1 MSVWFCPTSGSCQQ
15 LPGSQVTIN
24 SSVSAS
30 LANVS
35 LAAGSW
41 RIYVQTN
48 GGPSARSAP
57 FAMGAA
63 PTVTWYAWTTTPM
76 PNQPFGGTIAGSGFV
91 ADMSVWFCPSSGSC
105 LELAA
110 SQVTVN
116 SAAGMDV
123 TNVSLAAG
131 SWQIYVQTAAGPSAR
146 STPFTVGAAPTVTGY
161 RWTTLPM
168 PNQPFGGTIT
178 GTGFGSPISVWFCPI
193 SGSCQQLPGSQVT
206 INDPTSL
213 SVTNVSLATGSWQ
226 FYVQTSGGPSGRST
240 SFVVGPV
247 TPAITGYT
255 WTTTP
260 MPNQPFSGTIT
271 GTGFVSP
278 ITVWFCLSG
287 GSCSQLAPSQVMVN
301 DPTSVSVTN
310 VSLAAGSWQIYVQT
324 AGGPS
329 GRSMLFMVGAVTPT
343 ITGYTWT
350 STPMA
355 DQAFSGTITGTGFVS
370 PITVWFCPSGG
381 SCTQVP
387 VSEVVLNDPTSVSLF
402 NVYLAAGSWQIYV
415 QTSGGASARST
426 AFTVQSAAPAALL
439 ISNVAVQVSSSSML
453 TFSLNFSGAAG
464 KITFGASCGGPG
476 ATELGCAWVLF
487 EPDYGTGFRLGGSFL
502 NKFGVASGSVSS
514 SLSEGQATL
523 LGPMNVKVTLIDN
536 AGNSSNSV
544 VVPVAHWLQW

>member
-1 MSVWFCPTSGSCQQ
+1 
-15 LPGSQVTIN
+15 
-24 SSVSAS
+24 
-30 LANVS
+30 
-35 LAAGSW
+35 
-41 RIYVQTN
+41 
-48 GGPSARSAP
+48 
-57 FAMGAA
+57 
-63 PTVTWYAWTTTPM
+63 
-76 PNQPFGGTIAGSGFV
+76 
-91 ADMSVWFCPSSGSC
+91 
-105 LELAA
+105 
-110 SQVTVN
+110 
-116 SAAGMDV
+116 
-123 TNVSLAAG
+123 
-131 SWQIYVQTAAGPSAR
+131 
-146 STPFTVGAAPTVTGY
+146 
-161 RWTTLPM
+161 
-168 PNQPFGGTIT
+168 
-178 GTGFGSPISVWFCPI
+178 
-193 SGSCQQLPGSQVT
+193 
-206 INDPTSL
+206 L

-240 SFVVGPV
+240 PFVVGPV

-287 GSCSQLAPSQVMVN
+287 GSCTQLAPSQVMVN

-324 AGGPS
+324 SGGPS
-329 GRSMLFMVGAVTPT
+329 GRSTLFMVGAVTPT

-355 DQAFSGTITGTGFVS
+355 NQAFSGTVTGTGFVS

-464 KITFGASCGGPG
+464 KIKFGASCVGPG
-476 ATELGCAWVLF
+476 ATELGCAWILF